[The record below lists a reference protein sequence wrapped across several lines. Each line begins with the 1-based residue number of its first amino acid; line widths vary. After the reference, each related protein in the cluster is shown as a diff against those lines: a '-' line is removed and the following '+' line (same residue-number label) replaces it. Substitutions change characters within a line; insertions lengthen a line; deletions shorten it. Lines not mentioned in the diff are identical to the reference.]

1 MLTEQKVQPKDSAVP
16 IGKMPKF
23 CLYEAFRPVNKIL
36 ECAGGQMADNTE
48 TNNQDDPLLYFAQR
62 PMAEF
67 DEVVK
72 RADHVSRAA
81 LSFYRFRQLG
91 GGRRRDKDKSERDLN
106 EVREREAAMAAQ
118 IARDFPEQAEEPATL
133 KKRDFRNPLKMTST
147 PQYGAHQVSDHPPV
161 RIFQI
166 SIIAVLVLFE
176 SAANAYFFAQQ
187 SEFGLSGGLFQ
198 AAAVSLAN
206 VAISYFI
213 IGFWGLRHIT
223 QPAEMRLAPWDWDR
237 RNYIKLFGMLAIA
250 FGVTMVILVNLSA
263 AHYRNI
269 LDLKAEGLLTQETQ
283 VAYEPEMLRFWLLSN
298 DTCSAVLNSDIGRSI
313 GGAATNAM
321 CRPFALHSLD
331 AMVLFALGLAIS
343 ALAAYEGRRSDA
355 HFPGLSDAARKFEGA
370 RNELQDALDEYYR
383 TYSNTLKIAEAAENG
398 VILTSE
404 EELGLDDIELQK
416 TDDWQQLDSRKQT
429 NIRKAMDDR
438 VKKYQDLLTTAP
450 EILAAEF
457 DVPDLAVQLVT
468 GKSPKEFSK
477 D

>member
-1 MLTEQKVQPKDSAVP
+1 MASDIPT
-16 IGKMPKF
+16 
-23 CLYEAFRPVNKIL
+23 NKS
-36 ECAGGQMADNTE
+36 E
-48 TNNQDDPLLYFAQR
+48 DPLIYFANR
-62 PMAEF
+62 PMTEF

-72 RADHVSRAA
+72 RADYVRRAA

-91 GGRRRDKDKSERDLN
+91 GGLRRDELETKKE
-106 EVREREAAMAAQ
+106 RERRENYERQMREAGHPVPPTQESKAS
-118 IARDFPEQAEEPATL
+118 RKTL
-133 KKRDFRNPLKMTST
+133 RMSSN

-161 RIFQI
+161 RIFQL
-166 SIIAVLVLFE
+166 SVIAVLVLFE

-223 QPAEMRLAPWDWDR
+223 QPAEPLPPWKWDR
-237 RNYIKLFGMLAIA
+237 RNYIKA
-250 FGVTMVILVNLSA
+250 FGFFAIIFGLIMVILVNLSA

-269 LDLKAEGLLTQETQ
+269 LDLKAEGLLTAETQ
-283 VAYEPEMLRFWLLSN
+283 IAYEPEMIRFWLLSD
-298 DTCSAVLNSDIGRSI
+298 DTCSRVLNSEIGLSI

-355 HFPGLSDAARKFEGA
+355 HFPGLSDAARQFEGS

-383 TYSNTLKIAEAAENG
+383 TYSNTLKIAEAAKNG
-398 VILTSE
+398 VILNSE
-404 EELGLDDIELQK
+404 EELGFDDIDLK
-416 TDDWQQLDSRKQT
+416 DHQT
-429 NIRKAMDDR
+429 NFEDGNWRALDTTEQARLRRAMDER
-438 VKKYQDLLTTAP
+438 VEKYQKLLTTVP

-457 DVPDLAVQLVT
+457 DVPRLAVELVT
-468 GKSPKEFSK
+468 HERARRSRSEE
-477 D
+477 DEV